1 MVPDAAPAV
10 VVTAVEVNT
19 SLLAAAA
26 LTVCDTLDEVLP
38 VKVLSPP

>member
-1 MVPDAAPAV
+1 MVPDATPAALI
-10 VVTAVEVNT
+10 TAVEVNT